1 MILFLIIF
9 WQIIPTRCLLSR
21 VFGAAIVLTSTLN
34 MFIPSAARVH
44 YGCVIFVRILQGLV
58 EVLMHSLHI
67 TPWPFTRLKTD
78 PSLSGWRLNSTPNEI
93 VLTFMCLTTF
103 LQTFSRLSVWMEPIM
118 SKHYSQYCTQSSD
131 WSANSN
137 KTLNIRAYVCWFS
150 WPKQLHVHIESQN
163 KRDKNHLMRAAPTA
177 RQKGKDFRERCFYE
191 TEGHPLLLF
200 CFAAYCRFNSS
211 SGAPRARERA
221 RQRKRAAC
229 VQHPSTYYCKLNISI
244 SGCLPL
250 QAPAI
255 CVYQ

>member
-1 MILFLIIF
+1 
-9 WQIIPTRCLLSR
+9 
-21 VFGAAIVLTSTLN
+21 
-34 MFIPSAARVH
+34 
-44 YGCVIFVRILQGLV
+44 
-58 EVLMHSLHI
+58 
-67 TPWPFTRLKTD
+67 
-78 PSLSGWRLNSTPNEI
+78 
-93 VLTFMCLTTF
+93 
-103 LQTFSRLSVWMEPIM
+103 M